1 MSSPQPDATV
11 VETDYM
17 HRLGGEHY
25 LILLRNLH
33 AILQPRS
40 YFEIGTLNGGSLK
53 LAECRSIAIDVG
65 FKLGSVDVIG
75 KKPACH
81 FFQMP
86 SDAFFRDHDPAA
98 LLGGPLDLA
107 LLDGLH
113 LFEYLL
119 RDFSHIERYCRRNS
133 VILLHDCLP
142 PAIRTT
148 TRKMNSPARTA
159 GLYPT
164 YWAGDVWRVVPML
177 RLAGERDTIR
187 VVDDQYG
194 TPTAAADLA
203 GALAVMMSRP
213 DLPELS
219 GTYHFANRGETSWR
233 GLAEKTLAL
242 SAASGG
248 PSAEI
253 VPIATAEY
261 PTRARRPANSRLA
274 TDRVERDFGIVPR
287 PWEEALAD
295 TLRAILPPAAAGS

>member
-53 LAECRSIAIDVG
+53 LAECRSIAIDVR

-164 YWAGDVWRVVPML
+164 YWAGDVWRVVPVL
-177 RLAGERDTIR
+177 RR
-187 VVDDQYG
+187 Y
-194 TPTAAADLA
+194 
-203 GALAVMMSRP
+203 RP
-213 DLPELS
+213 DLRIVCFDAPPTGLVAVTNLSPGNTVLADRYFEIVGHAGPELDAEAFDAYWS
-219 GTYHFANRGETSWR
+219 ENELTST
-233 GLAEKTLAL
+233 KV
-242 SAASGG
+242 AASR
-248 PSAEI
+248 EDL
-253 VPIATAEY
+253 
-261 PTRARRPANSRLA
+261 ARYFWL
-274 TDRVERDFGIVPR
+274 
-287 PWEEALAD
+287 
-295 TLRAILPPAAAGS
+295 